1 MDRLGPGS
9 IYRFLAPVVEVG
21 VSGETRV
28 GRQTCSGLIIALAL
42 EGKCLSLLAADPRA
56 LRHQTLKGWALALC
70 LSPDRLGSSDHS
82 VLNRVRW
89 VLWAVSHWAV
99 S

>member
-9 IYRFLAPVVEVG
+9 VYRFLAPVVEVR

-56 LRHQTLKGWALALC
+56 LRHQILKGWVLALC